1 MISNATQR
9 TIFRWIHIVLAI
21 PIAGY
26 VYSPFDEIPNYAP
39 AVRFVFL
46 PLMVLTGL
54 LMWKGHLL
62 RRLFKRAGQ
71 SRSCE
76 VKPTFRRSGRWAI
89 FSKTF
94 DQRLDLTGVRYRR
107 IRF

>member
-1 MISNATQR
+1 MISNATQH

-26 VYSPFDEIPNYAP
+26 VYSPFEEIPNYAP

-62 RRLFKRAGQ
+62 RRRFSKGP
-71 SRSCE
+71 
-76 VKPTFRRSGRWAI
+76 VKPESA
-89 FSKTF
+89 K
-94 DQRLDLTGVRYRR
+94 
-107 IRF
+107 

>member
-21 PIAGY
+21 PIIGY
-26 VYSPFDEIPNYAP
+26 VYSPFEEIPNYAP

-62 RRLFKRAGQ
+62 RRLF
-71 SRSCE
+71 
-76 VKPTFRRSGRWAI
+76 
-89 FSKTF
+89 SKGPQQQNPA
-94 DQRLDLTGVRYRR
+94 DNR
-107 IRF
+107 